1 MQWKNFL
8 VNLKWAKGIMKEHEE
23 KTVLVGIMNNK
34 HDWDIACDR
43 HWYRIPVRSAP
54 KIVRTIG
61 VRYLAFYLTKVFGE
75 QAFSV
80 PCYASVEKITIVKRK
95 ELFPKEEND
104 PKRDDDYF
112 RLQIGNLQ
120 VLPKP
125 IVSKRLRRIVFIET
139 TPSLLRHANEINELF
154 HESPIEET
162 FWSALKEEEI
172 DAERQ
177 YFVGNEQYRFCLD
190 FAIFCMQRNID
201 VECDGDKYHL
211 QPARVR
217 RDKKRN
223 NIMEKMGWSVL
234 RYGSREIYNDLPKT
248 IDQVKETVNVL
259 GGLQVSDQKG
269 SYKLLPVQKQA
280 KQESLFNRRRKA

>member
-1 MQWKNFL
+1 MTEAIQHD
-8 VNLKWAKGIMKEHEE
+8 KE
-23 KTVLVGIMNNK
+23 TVLVSIMNNK
-34 HDWDIACDR
+34 RDGGIACDR

-54 KIVRTIG
+54 KIVRSLG

-95 ELFPKEEND
+95 ELFPDEVDD

-120 VLPKP
+120 LLPKP
-125 IVSKRLRRIVFIET
+125 IVSKRWRRIVFVET
-139 TPSLLRHANEINELF
+139 TPSHLLHAKEINDLY

-162 FWSALKEEEI
+162 FWNALKAEGI

-177 YFVGNEQYRFCLD
+177 YFVRNEDQRFCLD
-190 FAIFCMQRNID
+190 FALFCVQRNID
-201 VECDGDKYHL
+201 VECDGDMYHL
-211 QPARVR
+211 QPTRVR
-217 RDKKRN
+217 RNKKRN
-223 NIMEKMGWSVL
+223 NILEKMGWSVL

-259 GGLQVSDQKG
+259 GGLQVSGQKS
-269 SYKLLPVQKQA
+269 SYRLLPVQKQR
-280 KQESLFNRRRKA
+280 KEESLFNRRRKA